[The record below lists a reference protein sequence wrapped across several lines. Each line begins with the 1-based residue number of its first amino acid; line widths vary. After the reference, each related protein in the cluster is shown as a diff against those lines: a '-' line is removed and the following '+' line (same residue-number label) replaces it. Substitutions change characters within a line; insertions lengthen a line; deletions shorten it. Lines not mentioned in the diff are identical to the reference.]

1 MTLNLMPALSTEHA
15 IPYMTFA
22 SGTFVEPAAA
32 LQRIRDVAGYGRVA
46 SVRE

>member
-1 MTLNLMPALSTEHA
+1 MTIHLMPALSTEHA
-15 IPYMTFA
+15 ITHMTLA
-22 SGTFVEPAAA
+22 SRTFVEPAAA